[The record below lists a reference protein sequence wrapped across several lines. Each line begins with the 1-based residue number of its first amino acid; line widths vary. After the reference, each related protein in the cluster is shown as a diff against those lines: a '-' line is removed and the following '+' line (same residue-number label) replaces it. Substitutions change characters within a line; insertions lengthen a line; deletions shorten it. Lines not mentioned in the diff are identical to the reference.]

1 MAKRTQHTIG
11 LDIGTSKVTCIA
23 GEPGEGGLLEV
34 VGIGEA
40 EARGLRKGVIVNPDA
55 AVDAIKKAVEDA
67 ERMSGLEAEEVT
79 INLAGS
85 HILGFNGQAIVAVS
99 VATARSSLKMCDA
112 RSTQRVRFNFQPAAR
127 SSIDC
132 RRSSS
137 STIRMASMIRL
148 A

>member
-11 LDIGTSKVTCIA
+11 LDIGTSRGTCIA

-85 HILGFNGQAIVAVS
+85 HIMGFNGPAIVAAS
-99 VATARSSLKMCDA
+99 GRARRIA
-112 RSTQRVRFNFQPAAR
+112 GAVVG
-127 SSIDC
+127 
-132 RRSSS
+132 RR
-137 STIRMASMIRL
+137 RDVGR
-148 A
+148 

>member
-23 GEPGEGGLLEV
+23 GEPGEGGLLEI

-40 EARGLRKGVIVNPDA
+40 DARGLRKGVIVNPDA
-55 AVDAIKKAVEDA
+55 AVDAIKKAVEEA

-85 HILGFNGQAIVAVS
+85 HILGFNGQAIVAVPGRDREI
-99 VATARSSLKMCDA
+99 ATIAWPLK
-112 RSTQRVRFNFQPAAR
+112 P
-127 SSIDC
+127 
-132 RRSSS
+132 
-137 STIRMASMIRL
+137 SM
-148 A
+148 